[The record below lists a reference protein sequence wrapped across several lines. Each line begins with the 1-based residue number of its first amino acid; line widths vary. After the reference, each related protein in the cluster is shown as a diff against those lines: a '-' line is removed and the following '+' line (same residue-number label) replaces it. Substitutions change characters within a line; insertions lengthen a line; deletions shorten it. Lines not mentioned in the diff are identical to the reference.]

1 MFNIIILIHCFR
13 YQLIKIDEGFK
24 ELRTIVMKL
33 ETETNE
39 LRAEVVK
46 LLLAQESRLNI
57 GKNLIYNML
66 CV

>member
-1 MFNIIILIHCFR
+1 
-13 YQLIKIDEGFK
+13 
-24 ELRTIVMKL
+24 MKL

-46 LLLAQESRLNI
+46 LLLAQESRFNI